1 MPGRWLAG
9 SDPKEAGQGS
19 GRKGLKREKKRK
31 KKKKRKIRE
40 KKKRR
45 EKEKF
50 SSFQNSNIY
59 PFQIFETSF
68 RFDVF
73 FTIISI
79 LNEYGTKSNFQA
91 IIEY

>member
-1 MPGRWLAG
+1 M
-9 SDPKEAGQGS
+9 EVGQSS
-19 GRKGLKREKKRK
+19 GRKGSGREKKRK
-31 KKKKRKIRE
+31 KKGRGKRERKVFR
-40 KKKRR
+40 
-45 EKEKF
+45 F
-50 SSFQNSNIY
+50 SKPEYIY
-59 PFQIFETSF
+59 LSRIFETSF